1 VGDEFSM
8 FVEDDGALVF
18 KFNGWPVKFR
28 QHRPWQPVQRHGEMM
43 DASEINIG
51 RHGARGEM
59 DDLIEF
65 YGRKKFVERGAVG
78 EVAVAKFKGLGERLD
93 FAKVAALDLRV
104 VEIVQVVE
112 GPDAVAVAEEA
123 FANVRA
129 DETRAAGD
137 EKIHGQKLTIRTWIV
152 EKGRGCLINHYL
164 TTPFRWLLFKFIS
177 HSAIQPM

>member
-1 VGDEFSM
+1 
-8 FVEDDGALVF
+8 
-18 KFNGWPVKFR
+18 
-28 QHRPWQPVQRHGEMM
+28 
-43 DASEINIG
+43 
-51 RHGARGEM
+51 
-59 DDLIEF
+59 
-65 YGRKKFVERGAVG
+65 
-78 EVAVAKFKGLGERLD
+78 VA
-93 FAKVAALDLRV
+93 
-104 VEIVQVVE
+104 I
-112 GPDAVAVAEEA
+112 AEEA

>member
-1 VGDEFSM
+1 MLPRTSQGHVGLRAAEVPEQFIIGSPHRVGFVGDEFSM

-65 YGRKKFVERGAVG
+65 YGRKKFIERGWVG

-93 FAKVAALDLRV
+93 FAEVAALELRV

-123 FANVRA
+123 FADV
-129 DETRAAGD
+129 
-137 EKIHGQKLTIRTWIV
+137 
-152 EKGRGCLINHYL
+152 
-164 TTPFRWLLFKFIS
+164 
-177 HSAIQPM
+177 